1 MKLKV
6 NLIKECDGGFTQP
19 SSISGIRQ
27 DLMIPKKKKVQE
39 YKLDRNSK
47 DAGIQFRDYVEQTQ
61 DDINDYIDVAE
72 WINIPYKLRIEI
84 TKFQTEFNKILN
96 KYDSEPRRIPL
107 YKIWTMLSGDE
118 QNKLI
123 KLLDNANKLLDDNK
137 VLENYRKVIKNA

>member
-61 DDINDYIDVAE
+61 DDINDYIDVAG
-72 WINIPYKLRIEI
+72 WINIPYKLRVEI

-96 KYDSEPRRIPL
+96 KYDSESRRIPL
-107 YKIWTMLSGDE
+107 YKIWTMLSSDE

-137 VLENYRKVIKNA
+137 VIENYRKVIKNA

>member
-39 YKLDRNSK
+39 YKLNRNSK

-61 DDINDYIDVAE
+61 DDINDYIDVAG
-72 WINIPYKLRIEI
+72 WINIPYKLRVEI

-107 YKIWTMLSGDE
+107 YKIWTMLSEDE

-137 VLENYRKVIKNA
+137 VIENYRKVIKNA